1 MQTVLWSRIEGNGLE
16 YCEIHTQPV
25 TTLRGRV
32 VTQLDGKPLS
42 VSYSVQCE
50 DDGATQS
57 VDLSCRIDG
66 LYLIRS
72 RLCHKEWFDKH
83 IVVRGDRYGLIY
95 DLLPARTILFLKQER

>member
-25 TTLRGRV
+25 TTLRRRV

-50 DDGATQS
+50 DDGATPQRYTCVDPTAYLYESIKSGYRAKIS
-57 VDLSCRIDG
+57 VDPDG
-66 LYLIRS
+66 VVIVYQG
-72 RLCHKEWFDKH
+72 EWNR
-83 IVVRGDRYGLIY
+83 V
-95 DLLPARTILFLKQER
+95 